1 MLNRRLLRIKAMQ
14 HIYAYHRCQ
23 QANYELAFAYVREAF
38 EPDLN
43 SLELPDPEQLAQ
55 DRRMAEEVLT
65 ARLEGN
71 LGPGKVSDKAQ
82 RVAKEALARYD
93 TLCQKDRSFL
103 KNQMVDRVE
112 RMSDH
117 YKQAL
122 LLLVAVADESYR
134 ELQKKPKSSN
144 PDSVVP
150 EEVGSTRFYLN
161 PVIQAIRDQ
170 QQLKAEAE
178 QKHWSWQE
186 ERASIRQLYKNV
198 IKSDE
203 TFHRYQYASET
214 ETSLEEDIA
223 IVRHV
228 FNEHLLKNETINNF
242 FEEGDISWE
251 ENKKV
256 IKNLVNRSVKSL
268 ADHLEDGI
276 EIATLTPN
284 WEDDKA
290 FFEELYTVTIRNDEE
305 YEQFI
310 AEKSENWAVD
320 RIASMD
326 RVILKMAIAEMLNFP
341 SIPVKV
347 TINEYVDISKQYSTQ
362 KSKQFINGL
371 LDVIAQTLHDR
382 NLIRKSGRG
391 LIDNR

>member
-23 QANYELAFAYVREAF
+23 QANYELAFSYVREAF

-43 SLELPDPEQLAQ
+43 SMELPDPEELSQ
-55 DRRMAEEVLT
+55 DRRMAEEVLK

-71 LGPGKVSDKAQ
+71 LGPAKVSDKAQ
-82 RVAKEALARYD
+82 RVAKEALSRYD
-93 TLCQKDRSFL
+93 AQSQKDRSFL
-103 KNQMVDRVE
+103 QNQMVDRAE
-112 RMSDH
+112 KMSDH
-117 YKQAL
+117 YKLAL
-122 LLLVAVADESYR
+122 LLLVAVAEESYR
-134 ELQKKPKSSN
+134 DLQKKPNSLN

-150 EEVGSTRFYLN
+150 AEIGSTRFYLN
-161 PVIQAIRDQ
+161 PVIQAIRDNEF
-170 QQLKAEAE
+170 LKAEAE
-178 QKHWSWQE
+178 KMNWSWQD
-186 ERASIRQLYKNV
+186 ERPSIRQLYKNT
-198 IKSDE
+198 IKPDE
-203 TFHRYQYASET
+203 AFHTYQHAPGT
-214 ETSLEEDIA
+214 TLEEDIT

-228 FNEHLLKNETINNF
+228 FNDYLLKNEMVNNF

-256 IKNLVNRSVKSL
+256 IKNLVNRSLKSL
-268 ADHLEDGI
+268 SDHPDEGI
-276 EIATLTPN
+276 EIASLTPN

-290 FFEELYTVTIRNDEE
+290 FFKELYTITLRNDDE
-305 YEQFI
+305 YEQI
-310 AEKSENWAVD
+310 ISEKSENWAVD

-326 RVILKMAIAEMLNFP
+326 RVILKMAIAEMLHFP

-371 LDVIAQTLHDR
+371 LDVIAQTLQDR